1 MGRNCAARARSL
13 TRSAPQEAGK
23 GQGTAAAGG
32 FSTAPS
38 LPVFCA
44 SFLMRTRKKP
54 GDTHMQNLIIT
65 GPAVA
70 ALVAG
75 FFSLGGSDPAAQ
87 AAAVSAFQHAPQ
99 VAAASAA
106 PAPSGPALFRVRGE
120 WVSVGTKDLVGL
132 GPGESVSPTGQ
143 QAGASLA
150 PGLTFTGSAA
160 VALKVHSAPDSPAPL
175 VVALY
180 AAERP
185 GLAFIVAPHISGPV
199 SLVVPDLP
207 QLDFLPVSALPRS
220 CVHRP
225 TA

>member
-1 MGRNCAARARSL
+1 
-13 TRSAPQEAGK
+13 
-23 GQGTAAAGG
+23 
-32 FSTAPS
+32 
-38 LPVFCA
+38 
-44 SFLMRTRKKP
+44 
-54 GDTHMQNLIIT
+54 MQNLIIT
-65 GPAVA
+65 TPAIVA
-70 ALVAG
+70 LIAG
-75 FFSLGGSDPAAQ
+75 FFSLGGVDPAAQ
-87 AAAVSAFQHAPQ
+87 AAALSSIQAP
-99 VAAASAA
+99 AAVVASAA
-106 PAPSGPALFRVRGE
+106 PAPSRPALFRVRGE
-120 WVSVGTKDLVGL
+120 WVAVGRKELTGL
-132 GPGESVSPTGQ
+132 GPADSVSPSGQ

-160 VALKVHSAPDSPAPL
+160 VALTVHDNPDAPAPR

-185 GLAFIVAPHISGPV
+185 GLAFIVAPHIAGPV

>member
-1 MGRNCAARARSL
+1 
-13 TRSAPQEAGK
+13 
-23 GQGTAAAGG
+23 
-32 FSTAPS
+32 
-38 LPVFCA
+38 
-44 SFLMRTRKKP
+44 
-54 GDTHMQNLIIT
+54 MQNLIIT

>member
-1 MGRNCAARARSL
+1 
-13 TRSAPQEAGK
+13 
-23 GQGTAAAGG
+23 
-32 FSTAPS
+32 
-38 LPVFCA
+38 
-44 SFLMRTRKKP
+44 
-54 GDTHMQNLIIT
+54 MQTILIT
-65 GPAVA
+65 TPALA

-87 AAAVSAFQHAPQ
+87 AAAVAAFQHAPQ
-99 VAAASAA
+99 IAAASAA

-120 WVSVGTKDLVGL
+120 WVSVGRKELQGVG
-132 GPGESVSPTGQ
+132 PADSVSPSGQ

-160 VALKVHSAPDSPAPL
+160 VALTVHSDPEAPAPR

-185 GLAFIVAPHISGPV
+185 GLAFIVAPHIAGPV
-199 SLVVPDLP
+199 SLVVPSAP

>member
-1 MGRNCAARARSL
+1 
-13 TRSAPQEAGK
+13 
-23 GQGTAAAGG
+23 
-32 FSTAPS
+32 
-38 LPVFCA
+38 
-44 SFLMRTRKKP
+44 
-54 GDTHMQNLIIT
+54 MQTILIT
-65 GPAVA
+65 TPALA

-87 AAAVSAFQHAPQ
+87 AAAISAFQHAPQ

-106 PAPSGPALFRVRGE
+106 PAPSGPALFHVRGE

-132 GPGESVSPTGQ
+132 GPAESVFPTGQ
-143 QAGASLA
+143 EAGAALA

-160 VALKVHSAPDSPAPL
+160 VALKVHGNPDAPAPR

-185 GLAFIVAPHISGPV
+185 GLAFIVSPKVDGPV
-199 SLVVPDLP
+199 SLVVPDAP
-207 QLDFLPVSALPRS
+207 ALDFLPVSALPRS

-225 TA
+225 TV